1 MNLSD
6 SKVRTPQQPSLFRG
20 RVLVWFSC
28 GAASACAAKLTLA
41 QYPDAEILYCDTLA
55 FEHPD
60 NRRFIADVEKWIG
73 KEIKILKSEKYK
85 DIFDVFE
92 KRKFIISPP
101 PARMAICT
109 IELKRFVREQY
120 QGVGDVHVFGFG
132 VDELARLAR
141 FERNNPELYLLF
153 PLRDA
158 GMNKQACLDMLMQAG
173 VELPA
178 MYKLGYK
185 NNNCIGCVKGG
196 KGYWNKIRVDFPESF
211 EKMEKFEREI
221 NARIFNDVWL
231 DELPP
236 EAGRYQSE
244 FETECGVVC
253 TPPNNS
259 AHPTLPSVG
268 VLPADVVKVE
278 SVLPAV
284 SG

>member
-1 MNLSD
+1 MEL
-6 SKVRTPQQPSLFRG
+6 RTPQQPSLFRG

-28 GAASACAAKLTLA
+28 GAASACAAKLTLE

-60 NRRFIADVEKWIG
+60 NRRFIVDVEKWIS
-73 KEIKILKSEKYK
+73 KEIKILKSEKYQ
-85 DIFDVFE
+85 DIFDVFD
-92 KRKFIISPP
+92 KTGWLVGVGG
-101 PARMAICT
+101 ARCT
-109 IELKRFVREQY
+109 QELKRNVREQY

-141 FERNNPELYLLF
+141 FERDNPELYLMF

-158 GMNKQACLDMLMQAG
+158 GMNKQDCLNMLMQAG
-173 VELPA
+173 IELPA

-211 EKMEKFEREI
+211 ERMAKFEREI

-236 EAGRYQSE
+236 DVGRYQSE
-244 FETECGVVC
+244 FETECGVTC
-253 TPPNNS
+253 TAFQHSVQRTGGESGQQNLFS
-259 AHPTLPSVG
+259 AG
-268 VLPADVVKVE
+268 EVLPAKVTRQ
-278 SVLPAV
+278 STRR
-284 SG
+284 